1 VITGVS
7 KTPVIVVCTGKY
19 SMTKYVIRRML
30 WLVVV
35 LFAVSFI
42 TFTLMHLVPGG
53 PWDKEKTLPPQVVE
67 ALNRK
72 YGLDKPVYVQ
82 FGNFLLGVVQG
93 DLGVSYSYQDR
104 PVTDILLQGLPK
116 TVTLGVIAF
125 LLALLIGIPLGMA
138 AALRQNSI
146 IDYSSVLFSTIFAS
160 IPGFVFGI
168 LLILVFSVFLHW
180 LPTGGWGSPAQLI
193 MPSIALAALPAAYT
207 ARITR
212 ASTLEVSRQ
221 DYVRTARAKGLLER
235 VVLTRHILRNALIPV
250 VTIAGPELAFLISG
264 SFIIENLFNIPGIGR
279 LFVQGVFARDYPLI
293 MGSILF
299 YAFAVAVINLLVDL
313 LYAAIDPRIRYD

>member
-1 VITGVS
+1 
-7 KTPVIVVCTGKY
+7 
-19 SMTKYVIRRML
+19 MTKYVIRRIL
-30 WLVVV
+30 WLAVV

-72 YGLDKPVYVQ
+72 YGLDKHVYIQ

-104 PVTDILLQGLPK
+104 PVTDIIMQGLPK

-125 LLALLIGIPLGMA
+125 ILALIIGIPLGMA

-168 LLILVFSVFLHW
+168 LLIIVFSVYLHW
-180 LPTGGWGSPAQLI
+180 LPTGGWGTPTQVI
-193 MPSIALAALPAAYT
+193 MPALALAALPAAYT

-235 VVLTRHILRNALIPV
+235 IVLTRHILRNALIPV

-299 YAFAVAVINLLVDL
+299 YAFTVAIINLLVDI
-313 LYAAIDPRIRYD
+313 LYAAIHPPIRYD